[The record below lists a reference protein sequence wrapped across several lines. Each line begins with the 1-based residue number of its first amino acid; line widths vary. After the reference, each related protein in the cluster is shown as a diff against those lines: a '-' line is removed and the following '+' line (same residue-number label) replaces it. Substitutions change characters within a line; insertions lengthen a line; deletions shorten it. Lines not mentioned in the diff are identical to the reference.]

1 MSSSCHD
8 QLISAL
14 PCLSYLF
21 LVEVF
26 KLIFPPRV
34 SPVLRITTEYVSEQK
49 FTEVPSEQKRE

>member
-1 MSSSCHD
+1 MFV
-8 QLISAL
+8 
-14 PCLSYLF
+14 F

-26 KLIFPPRV
+26 KLIFPPPV